1 MIFIYKYLIIPIII
15 CIISQSLKVIIELLK
30 YKKIN
35 IYRFIDGMGGMP
47 STHSSLVSSITT
59 LVYIDYSIT
68 SILFSITLFFSLIVI
83 YDSMGIR
90 YESGNQAK
98 VLNNILGTNFKE
110 PLGHKPIEVLFGVIL
125 GIILTIIL
133 NKYLF

>member
-1 MIFIYKYLIIPIII
+1 
-15 CIISQSLKVIIELLK
+15 
-30 YKKIN
+30 
-35 IYRFIDGMGGMP
+35 MGGMP
-47 STHSSLVSSITT
+47 STHSSLVSSLTT
-59 LVYIDYSIT
+59 LVYIDT

-98 VLNNILGTNFKE
+98 VLNKILGTSFKE
-110 PLGHKPIEVLFGVIL
+110 PLGHKPIEVLFGVLL

>member
-1 MIFIYKYLIIPIII
+1 MVG
-15 CIISQSLKVIIELLK
+15 IISQSIKVIIELFK
-30 YKKIN
+30 YKKLN

-59 LVYIDYSIT
+59 LVYINYNIT
-68 SILFSITLFFSLIVI
+68 NILFSITLFFSLIVI

-110 PLGHKPIEVLFGVIL
+110 PLGHKPIEVLIGVLL

>member
-1 MIFIYKYLIIPIII
+1 
-15 CIISQSLKVIIELLK
+15 
-30 YKKIN
+30 
-35 IYRFIDGMGGMP
+35 MGGMP
-47 STHSSLVSSITT
+47 STHSSLVSSLTT
-59 LVYIDYSIT
+59 LVYIDYSIS
-68 SILFSITLFFSLIVI
+68 SIIFSIVLFFSLIVI

-125 GIILTIIL
+125 GIMLTIVL
-133 NKYLF
+133 NKFLF